1 MTSVAVLGTGLM
13 GSAMARH
20 MAGQGLDVHA
30 WNRTADK
37 ARALRPDGVH
47 PAASVEEAVR
57 GADAVITMLPTG
69 DVVASLAARFLPA
82 MPAEA
87 VWLQMSTVGGAW
99 TDRLFRLAADADRRM
114 LDAPVSGSSQPAE
127 QGKLVLIVSGASEV
141 LERARPVLD
150 VLGSHI
156 AHVGAAGEASRVK
169 MIVNNWM
176 TASVVAMADTM
187 LACEQLELDPAH
199 VLRVLEDGPLG
210 MPYALQKAAEIRAR
224 AYPAGFPLSL
234 ALKDLGLLADER
246 DRPSRLSDMVRET
259 IRRAVEAGHGR
270 EDVAAVAEL
279 LRRELL

>member
-1 MTSVAVLGTGLM
+1 MTSVTVLGTGLM

-20 MAGQGLDVHA
+20 MAGQDLDVRA

-37 ARALRPDGVH
+37 ARALRPDGVR
-47 PAASVEEAVR
+47 PASNVEEAVR
-57 GADAVITMLPTG
+57 GADAVITMVPTG

-82 MPAEA
+82 MPVEA
-87 VWLQMSTVGGAW
+87 VWLQMSTVGGVW
-99 TDRLFRLAADADRRM
+99 TDRLLRLAADAGRRM

-127 QGKLVLIVSGASEV
+127 QGKLVLIVSGASEA
-141 LERARPVLD
+141 LERARPVLE

-156 AHVGAAGEASRVK
+156 AHVGTAGEASRVK
-169 MIVNNWM
+169 MIVNSWM

-187 LACEQLELDPAH
+187 LACEQLGLDPAH

-224 AYPAGFPLSL
+224 TYPAGFPLSL

-246 DRPSRLSDMVRET
+246 DRSSRLSDTVRET
-259 IRRAVEAGHGR
+259 MRRAVEAGHGR
-270 EDVAAVAEL
+270 EDVAAVAEI
-279 LRRELL
+279 LRRDLL